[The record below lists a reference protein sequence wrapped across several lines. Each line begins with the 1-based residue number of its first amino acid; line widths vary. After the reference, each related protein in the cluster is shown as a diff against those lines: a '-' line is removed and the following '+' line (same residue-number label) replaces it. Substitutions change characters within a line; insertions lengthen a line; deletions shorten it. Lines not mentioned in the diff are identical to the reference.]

1 MTKTVRTWV
10 ISAIA
15 ILLAVIG
22 IYNVVVDP
30 EADHPHHP
38 NDSHEESHL

>member
-22 IYNVVVDP
+22 IYNVVADT
-30 EADHPHHP
+30 EADHPHLP
-38 NDSHEESHL
+38 DDSHEESH